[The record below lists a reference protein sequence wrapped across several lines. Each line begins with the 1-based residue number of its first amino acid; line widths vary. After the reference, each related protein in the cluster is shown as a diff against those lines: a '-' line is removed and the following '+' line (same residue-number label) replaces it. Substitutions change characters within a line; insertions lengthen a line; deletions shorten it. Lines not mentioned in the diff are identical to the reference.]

1 MRLFT
6 AIDIPEEV
14 RRALGMTVARLRPA
28 AKVSWTDVE
37 KLHITT
43 KFIGEWPQERL
54 EELKAALRGVGS
66 PGEIEIRIAG
76 LGWFPNARQPH
87 VLWAGVTAS
96 AGLAMLAGATESA
109 LEGLGIAAEQ
119 RKFSPHL
126 TLARIR
132 ERSKLGGLRG
142 AVEALGEPEFGTFSA
157 AAFYLYL
164 SKDGVYTRLGEF
176 LLV

>member
-14 RRALGMTVARLRPA
+14 RKALGITVARLRPA
-28 AKVSWTDVE
+28 AKVSWTEVE

-43 KFIGEWPQERL
+43 KFIGEWPEERL
-54 EELKAALRGVGS
+54 EELKGALRGVGS
-66 PGEIEIRIAG
+66 PGAIEVRVAG

-87 VLWAGVTAS
+87 TLWAGVNAS
-96 AGLAMLAGATESA
+96 PGLAMLAGATESL
-109 LEGLGIAAEQ
+109 LEGLGIAPEE

-142 AVEALGEPEFGTFSA
+142 AVEELGEPEFGTFSP

-164 SKDGVYTRLGEF
+164 SKDGTYTRLAEYF
-176 LLV
+176 LV